1 MGSVDGLG
9 PRGTAC
15 TACVP
20 LGGPGGHGQPRRVLR
35 LIGRRASASSLSVGF
50 ALPTAYPPPQ
60 LTFRFHPRPSS
71 HMAPF
76 MLPPAIRFVAAR
88 GAKAP
93 EATVQLLC
101 HVKPGVHADRE
112 GIASV
117 TSEAIQVCVAARAR
131 EGEANRAVRN
141 VIAEVCAPPF
151 AFSLHPTLPI
161 LTCRAG
167 PPCPQV
173 QCPSGKGAQEP

>member
-1 MGSVDGLG
+1 
-9 PRGTAC
+9 
-15 TACVP
+15 
-20 LGGPGGHGQPRRVLR
+20 
-35 LIGRRASASSLSVGF
+35 
-50 ALPTAYPPPQ
+50 
-60 LTFRFHPRPSS
+60 
-71 HMAPF
+71 MAPF

-141 VIAEVCAPPF
+141 VIAEALRVPKSNVQVAKGLK
-151 AFSLHPTLPI
+151 SREKTLIVSNLTMQNRTPEAEMERIRII
-161 LTCRAG
+161 L
-167 PPCPQV
+167 
-173 QCPSGKGAQEP
+173 QESVSRYGD